1 MKPLWG
7 AIEAGGTKF
16 VCAVGTG
23 KDDIRDEERFPT
35 TTPAETLARAV
46 EYFQRAEAKHGKVA
60 AIGIGSF
67 GPVDL
72 DPRSPTWGFV
82 TATPKPHWSDTSVAS
97 VFAKKFKVPVG
108 FDTDVNGAV
117 LAESRWGAGRGLED
131 LVYITVG
138 TGVGAGVLAG
148 GRLVHGLVHP
158 EAGHFLLPRRADD
171 PFEGNCPF
179 HKGCFEGM
187 AAGPALEGRW
197 GVKGS
202 ELGPD
207 HPAWELEAHYL
218 AAGLQV
224 FLTTVSPSRIILGGG
239 VMDQKQLFPLVR
251 KKLLELN
258 NNYIRH
264 PSLTPGGIDAYVVPP
279 GLGNQ
284 AGLLGAMALAE
295 AAVR

>member
-23 KDDIRDEERFPT
+23 PDDIRDEERFPT
-35 TTPAETLARAV
+35 TTPGETITRATAYFRQAESR
-46 EYFQRAEAKHGKVA
+46 HGKVA
-60 AIGIGSF
+60 ALGIGSF

-72 DPRSPTWGFV
+72 DPKSPTWGFI
-82 TATPKPHWSDTSVAS
+82 TATPKPHWSNTALAG
-97 VFAKKFKVPVG
+97 VFAKEFGVPVG

-117 LAESRWGAGRGLED
+117 LAEHRWGAGQGLDD

-138 TGVGAGVLAG
+138 TGIGAGVLSG

-158 EAGHFLLPRRADD
+158 EAGHFLLQRRADD

-202 ELGPD
+202 ALGPD

-218 AAGLQV
+218 AMGLQV
-224 FLTTVSPSRIILGGG
+224 FLTVTSPSRIILGGG

-251 KKLLELN
+251 RKLTELN

-264 PSLTPGGIDAYVVPP
+264 PRLAAIDDYVVPP

-295 AAVR
+295 AAAH

>member
-1 MKPLWG
+1 MNHLWG

-23 KDDIRDEERFPT
+23 PDDLRDEVRFPT
-35 TTPAETLARAV
+35 TTPSETLSKAL
-46 EYFQRAEAKHGKVA
+46 EYFRGAQRRHGRLA
-60 AIGIGSF
+60 ALGIGSF

-72 DPRSPTWGFV
+72 DLSSPTWGFV
-82 TATPKPHWSDTSVAS
+82 TATPKPSWSNTPVAG
-97 VFAKKFKVPVG
+97 VFAQEFGVPVG

-117 LAESRWGAGRGLED
+117 LAEHRWGAGQGLED

-138 TGVGAGVLAG
+138 TGIGAGVLAG
-148 GRLVHGLVHP
+148 GRLVHGMVHP

-171 PFEGNCPF
+171 TFEGNCPF

-202 ELGPD
+202 ELGAD

-218 AAGLQV
+218 AVGLQV
-224 FLTTVSPSRIILGGG
+224 FLTVVSPSRIILGGG
-239 VMDQKQLFPLVR
+239 VMEQTQLFPLVR
-251 KKLLELN
+251 RNLAELN
-258 NNYIRH
+258 NSYIRH
-264 PSLTPGGIDAYVVPP
+264 PRLNADDYIVPP
-279 GLGNQ
+279 GLGNR
-284 AGLLGAMALAE
+284 AGILGALALAE
-295 AAVR
+295 AAAKD

>member
-7 AIEAGGTKF
+7 AVEAGGTKF

-23 KDDIRDEERFPT
+23 PDDIRDEERFPT
-35 TTPAETLARAV
+35 TTPAETLARAIA
-46 EYFQRAEAKHGKVA
+46 YFRQAESRHGKVA
-60 AIGIGSF
+60 AFGIGSF

-72 DPRSPTWGFV
+72 DPESPTWGSI
-82 TATPKPHWSDTSVAS
+82 TATPKPQWSDTPVAG
-97 VFAKKFKVPVG
+97 VLAREFGVPVG

-117 LAESRWGAGRGLED
+117 LAEHRWGAGRGLDD
-131 LVYITVG
+131 LVYVTVG
-138 TGVGAGVLAG
+138 TGIGAGVLSG

-158 EAGHFLLPRRADD
+158 EAGHFMVPRRADD

-179 HKGCFEGM
+179 HRGCFEGM

-202 ELGPD
+202 ELGPE

-218 AAGLQV
+218 ALGLQV
-224 FLTTVSPSRIILGGG
+224 FLTVTSPSRIILGGG
-239 VMDQKQLFPLVR
+239 VMDQRQLFPLIRR
-251 KKLLELN
+251 KLVELN
-258 NNYIRH
+258 NGYIRH
-264 PSLTPGGIDAYVVPP
+264 PRLAADDYVVPP

-295 AAVR
+295 AAAH